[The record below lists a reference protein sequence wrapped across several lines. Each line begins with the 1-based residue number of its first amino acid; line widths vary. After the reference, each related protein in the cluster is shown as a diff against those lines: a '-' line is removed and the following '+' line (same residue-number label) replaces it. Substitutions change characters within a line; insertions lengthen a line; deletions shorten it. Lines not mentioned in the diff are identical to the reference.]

1 MGVSAGS
8 DYRNKQTREYLRSSS
23 QKMMNPIKTEKDYDM
38 ALQRAESIFDAK
50 PNSVEADELDILVTL
65 IEKYEQIHY
74 PIPEPDPIEAIRFMM
89 EQKGMTDND
98 LGIILNSRSRVSE
111 IFKRKRALTIKQI
124 RLLQQNLNIPANVL
138 IKEYAL
144 L

>member
-1 MGVSAGS
+1 M
-8 DYRNKQTREYLRSSS
+8 EI
-23 QKMMNPIKTEKDYDM
+23 NPIKTEKDYDL
-38 ALQRAESIFDAK
+38 ALKRVNLLFDAK
-50 PNSVEADELDILVTL
+50 PNTQEGDELDILVTL

-74 PIPEPDPIEAIRFMM
+74 PIPESDPIEAIKFLM
-89 EQKGMTDND
+89 EQKGISDAD

-124 RLLQQNLNIPANVL
+124 RLLTENLHIPASTL

-144 L
+144 EH